1 MVRRNRLG
9 IPGSTLTALAL
20 GSLLNPLN
28 SSMIAVALVALQRDF
43 HVGVATSSWLVSAFY
58 VAAAIG
64 QPLAGRLID
73 QFGARRLFLGGLVL
87 VFVVSVLTPF
97 CPGFWWLV
105 GLRVAQALGTSTA
118 FPAAVVVIRQSI
130 DEGGNPAAGFGAL
143 TIANSASAALG
154 PVLGGLL
161 VALGGWQ
168 AVFLINIP
176 LTVAG
181 VLVSW
186 RVLPK
191 SRPPAVRRPARETV
205 AVLDLPGVALFALTM
220 TALLLFVL
228 SFGTTPRWWYAPIFV
243 VACVAFVL
251 RERSAP
257 SPFIDLRRLINN
269 RALSSVMLQQGA
281 INLAFYCIFFGLP
294 IWLEGVRG
302 LGTGLAGLLLL
313 PVTAVSTLATP
324 LCARLIARRGSR
336 LALLLGGIV
345 LVGASLLLQLLDDTT
360 PLGVVVVFA
369 LLLGVPNGFNNLGL
383 QTALYESAPPEQTG
397 TASGLFQ
404 TFRYLGAISS
414 TAVIGVVFQQNLTS
428 GGLHR
433 VGYVMTVAAVAVL
446 LLALLKRGRGRA
458 SGIPS

>member
-1 MVRRNRLG
+1 MLA
-9 IPGSTLTALAL
+9 ALAL
-20 GSLLNPLN
+20 GTLLNPLN
-28 SSMIAVALVALQRDF
+28 SSMIAVVLVAMQRDF

-58 VAAAIG
+58 VAASIG

-87 VFVVSVLTPF
+87 VSVFSVLTPF

-105 GLRVAQALGTSTA
+105 GLRVGQALGTSTA
-118 FPAAVVVIRQSI
+118 FPAAVVVIRRSI
-130 DEGGNPAAGFGAL
+130 EEGGNPAAGLGAL

-168 AVFLINIP
+168 AVFLVNVP
-176 LTVAG
+176 LAVAG
-181 VLVSW
+181 VVASW
-186 RVLPK
+186 RALP
-191 SRPPAVRRPARETV
+191 RDRVPDARRPARETV
-205 AVLDLPGVALFALTM
+205 AALDLPGVAFFALTM

-228 SFGTTPRWWYAPIFV
+228 SFGTTPRWWYAPVFA
-243 VACVAFVL
+243 VAFVAFVL
-251 RERSAP
+251 RERSART
-257 SPFIDLRRLINN
+257 PFIDLRGVVGN
-269 RALSSVMLQQGA
+269 RALSSVLLQQGA
-281 INLAFYCIFFGLP
+281 INLAFYCVFFGLP

-324 LCARLIARRGSR
+324 LCARLIGRHGSR

-345 LVGASLLLQLLDDTT
+345 LVAASLLLQLLGDGT
-360 PLGVVVVFA
+360 PFAVVVVFG

-414 TAVIGVVFQQNLTS
+414 TAVIGVVFEQNLTS
-428 GGLHR
+428 NGLHH
-433 VGYVMTVAAVAVL
+433 VGYVMTVAALLVL
-446 LLALLKRGRGRA
+446 LLALVRRSRGRA
-458 SGIPS
+458 AAKPS

>member
-1 MVRRNRLG
+1 M
-9 IPGSTLTALAL
+9 LTALAL
-20 GSLLNPLN
+20 GTLLNPVN
-28 SSMIAVALVALQRDF
+28 SSMIAVALVALQHDF
-43 HVGVATSSWLVSAFY
+43 HVGVGTVSWLVSAFY

-87 VFVVSVLTPF
+87 VLVVSVLTPF

-118 FPAAVVVIRQSI
+118 FPASVVLIRRSI
-130 DEGGNPAAGFGAL
+130 KEGGNPAAALGAL

-161 VALGGWQ
+161 IALGGWQ

-181 VLVSW
+181 LLVSW
-186 RVLPK
+186 RALPK
-191 SRPPAVRRPARETV
+191 DRAPEAGRSARQTV
-205 AVLDLPGVALFALTM
+205 AVLDLPGVTLFALTM

-228 SFGTTPRWWYAPIFV
+228 SFGTTPRWWYAPVFV
-243 VACVAFVL
+243 VALVAFVL
-251 RERSAP
+251 RERSART
-257 SPFIDLRRLINN
+257 PFIDLRGLVGN
-269 RALSSVMLQQGA
+269 RALSSVLLQQGT

-302 LGTGLAGLLLL
+302 LGTGLVGLLLL
-313 PVTAVSTLATP
+313 PVTTVSALATP

-345 LVGASLLLQLLDDTT
+345 LVAASLLLQLLGDAT
-360 PLGVVVVFA
+360 PLAVVVVFG

-383 QTALYESAPPEQTG
+383 QTALYESAPPKQTG

-414 TAVIGVVFQQNLTS
+414 TAVIGVVFERNLTS
-428 GGLHR
+428 AGLHR
-433 VGYVMTVAAVAVL
+433 IGYVMTVAAVLVL
-446 LLALLKRGRGRA
+446 LLALVKRGRGRVSA
-458 SGIPS
+458 TRS